1 MESTFKKE
9 NGTLTAVISGRLD
22 TVTSQELKEALD
34 KEQQRSR
41 DLERQLEEARNK
53 KGCAGGCLG
62 MIVAIVSIASLAC
75 WMVCLVL

>member
-1 MESTFKKE
+1 MMAQ
-9 NGTLTAVISGRLD
+9 N
-22 TVTSQELKEALD
+22 KEALD